1 VAYWRLAVRYGTP
14 VDLPPALGDFDRPR
28 LPVGGFVTTAGGA
41 ELSQVTGW
49 RRVWPL
55 NFGVITDAAAAE
67 LAKWIDGT
75 YGRGPFDL
83 WEGAAVKAVPVN
95 VAAFDAHYLYL
106 GQQTML
112 MTLREVLLP

>member
-1 VAYWRLAVRYGTP
+1 VAYWRLAVRYGVP
-14 VDLPPALGDFDRPR
+14 VDLPPALGDFDRPQ
-28 LPVGGFVTTAGGA
+28 LPVGGFVVTAGGA

-75 YGRGPFDL
+75 YGRGPFDFY
-83 WEGAAVKAVPVN
+83 EGAAKAAQVN
-95 VAAFDAHYLYL
+95 VASFDPHYLYL
-106 GQQTML
+106 GQRTVQ